1 MYDTET
7 YNTLVSRLRDFFVK
21 KGFIEVPTQSRLSI
35 LAACENPHSVATF
48 QYNGQVWPLPQTGQ
62 MWLEYELLKHPEW
75 SGVFCVST
83 SYRDEKSPIA
93 GRHEKIFPMF
103 EFESRGTMKDLE
115 HLEAE
120 ILEYLGFASP
130 VVLDYDATCKAY
142 GNVPTLEDE
151 HETRMWK
158 EYGPVVSLQNFPER
172 TSPFWNMKHRGNG
185 IYNKI
190 DVILYGQETF
200 GSAERSCDVEEMR
213 NTFYTISEGG
223 YAAKLFEL
231 FGKERVEAELEEFL
245 RHSFFPR
252 FGGGIGLTRLA
263 RAWNLRKKERYCN
276 DTPTTPIIWYISNN
290 SQHYI
295 SYMIGKDPRN
305 IIKGLQDCIKNHGW
319 SITDD
324 IELITEDDALFPG
337 ARLIR

>member
-7 YNTLVSRLRDFFVK
+7 YNELVSRLRNFFVN
-21 KGFIEVPTQSRLSI
+21 KGYREVPTQSRLSI

-48 QYNGQVWPLPQTGQ
+48 TYNGQVWPLPQTGQ
-62 MWLEYELLKHPEW
+62 MWLEYELLKHPDW
-75 SGVFCVST
+75 PGVFCVST
-83 SYRDEKSPIA
+83 SYRDEKTPIP

-103 EFESRGTMKDLE
+103 EFESKGTMQDLE
-115 HLEAE
+115 ALEAE

-130 VVLDYDATCKAY
+130 VVLDYNETCAKY

-172 TSPFWNMKHRGNG
+172 TSPFWNMKHRGDG

-200 GSAERSCDVEEMR
+200 GSAERSCDVDEMR

-231 FGKERVEAELEEFL
+231 FGQDRVEAELEQFL
-245 RHSFFPR
+245 SHSFFPR

-263 RAWNLRKKERYCN
+263 RAWIN
-276 DTPTTPIIWYISNN
+276 
-290 SQHYI
+290 
-295 SYMIGKDPRN
+295 
-305 IIKGLQDCIKNHGW
+305 KGREET
-319 SITDD
+319 S
-324 IELITEDDALFPG
+324 
-337 ARLIR
+337 